1 MIVEEIMNKDVITL
15 SATDTITY
23 AIKLMNEE
31 KIRHLPVVNSK
42 NEVIGLVTDR
52 DIREAKPSIFRL
64 EEHKEDLNNPIE
76 TIMNT
81 NVITGHPLDFV
92 EETAGIFYE
101 FNIGCLPIVQDGV
114 LVGIITESDLLHTLV
129 QLTGAHQPGSQIE
142 IKVLNKVGTLCNIAT
157 VIGNRNSNILS
168 ILVYP
173 DKNDPKA
180 KILVLRVQ
188 TMNPTGIVKDL
199 QEAGF
204 EVLWPKMPGILS

>member
-1 MIVEEIMNKDVITL
+1 MIVEDIMKKDVVTL
-15 SATDTITY
+15 SLSDTIAH
-23 AIKLMNEE
+23 AIKLMNEN

-42 NEVIGLVTDR
+42 NEIIGLVTDR

-64 EEHKEDLNNPIE
+64 DEHKEDLNNPIE

-92 EETAGIFYE
+92 EETAAVFYE
-101 FNIGCLPIVQDGV
+101 YNIGCLPIVQDGV

-142 IKVLNKVGTLCNIAT
+142 IKVINKVGTLCNIAT
-157 VIGNRNSNILS
+157 VIGNRKANILS
-168 ILVYP
+168 ILIYP
-173 DKNDPKA
+173 DKKDPQT
-180 KILVLRVQ
+180 KILALRVQ

-204 EVLWPKMPGILS
+204 EVLWPKMPGISL